1 MPEKKLLL
9 TDKTQFT
16 EVRAFFDELEDKD
29 RVRARSCEDGVEL
42 YVRGS
47 SKWHVFTDLL
57 RLASTVRQDYTAAQT
72 KLFSI
77 FNNASTDPLH
87 NVTDDFKNKLSV
99 MQESTKDQKHDFR
112 AYQLKSFFKKSPVP
126 NGSASYTVKAEPPKK
141 RLQTNASERLD
152 SAWGDKNLSETKKR
166 LIQQTDQKKSAEQ
179 RLQMDAEERLDS
191 AWKNQK
197 LCQSDTRSIQQTV
210 QNLVNGRNQSDT
222 PENIAIQAQA
232 KHFLSYLNNQISPC
246 NDTEAFEIFLTALSN
261 QISPNNNFGALDFVA
276 AEQFAFSWKQRPEKD
291 SLGVPDEDT
300 KTAEE
305 LLTELAS
312 KIIEQSV
319 PSQVNL
325 NAGDVGSAEADLIVI
340 DPHSNYPEYEAMTTP
355 STSISSSHDAHW
367 FNGDEAVQFHIKD
380 HPGVGSS
387 KSARI
392 DNALAISYNEG
403 SKTIGYSL
411 KLLYKKVG
419 ETITTQ
425 ISSSGKQSGDPYTIH
440 MTILSPSGFEPES
453 PDPTDALEAFAI
465 ATLQWLKD
473 HPNLRIK
480 VQLPQGVSEQA
491 MIDVYRKCK
500 YY

>member
-16 EVRAFFDELEDKD
+16 DVRAFFDELEDKD

-152 SAWGDKNLSETKKR
+152 SAW
-166 LIQQTDQKKSAEQ
+166 
-179 RLQMDAEERLDS
+179 
-191 AWKNQK
+191 KNQK

-222 PENIAIQAQA
+222 PENVAIQAQA

-276 AEQFAFSWKQRPEKD
+276 AEQFAFSWKQRPEKG

>member
-16 EVRAFFDELEDKD
+16 EVRAFFDGLDDDD

-77 FNNASTDPLH
+77 FDNFQNGALH
-87 NVTDDFKNKLSV
+87 NVKKE

-112 AYQLKSFFKKSPVP
+112 ASQLKSFFEKSPVP
-126 NGSASYTVKAEPPKK
+126 NGSASSTVREEPPKK

-152 SAWGDKNLSETKKR
+152 LARGNQNLSEPDKNS
-166 LIQQTDQKKSAEQ
+166 IQQTDQKKRAEQ
-179 RLQMDAEERLDS
+179 RLQMDAKERLDL
-191 AWKNQK
+191 AWDNQNLSERK
-197 LCQSDTRSIQQTV
+197 KHLIQQTV
-210 QNLVNGRNQSDT
+210 ENLVNDRNQSDT
-222 PENIAIQAQA
+222 PENVAIQAQA
-232 KHFLSYLNNQISPC
+232 QHFLTYLNNQISLNNGFGTLEFVLKGLSDQISPH
-246 NDTEAFEIFLTALSN
+246 NDTE
-261 QISPNNNFGALDFVA
+261 ALDFVA
-276 AEQFAFSWKQRPEKD
+276 AEQFAFSWEQRPEKG

-300 KTAEE
+300 KTGEK

-325 NAGDVGSAEADLIVI
+325 NAGDVGSTEADLIIV
-340 DPHSNYPEYEAMTTP
+340 DPHSSYRGQIAMTMS
-355 STSISSSHDAHW
+355 STSRSESHTATYR
-367 FNGDEAVQFHIKD
+367 NGDEPINFSIKHHQKIRD
-380 HPGVGSS
+380 TN
-387 KSARI
+387 SAKI
-392 DNALAISYNEG
+392 DNALEIRYDEG
-403 SKTIGYSL
+403 FPTRSDAL
-411 KLLYKKVG
+411 KALYDKVG
-419 ETITTQ
+419 ETITTK
-425 ISSSGKQSGDPYTIH
+425 ISSNGKQSGDPYTIH
-440 MTILSPSGFEPES
+440 MTILSPSGFGPES
-453 PDPTDALEAFAI
+453 PDPTDALEAFAT
-465 ATLQWLKD
+465 ATLRWLKKN
-473 HPNLRIK
+473 PKLRIK

-500 YY
+500 HY

>member
-16 EVRAFFDELEDKD
+16 EVRAFFDGLDDDD

-72 KLFSI
+72 KLYSI
-77 FNNASTDPLH
+77 FDSFPNGALH
-87 NVTDDFKNKLSV
+87 NVKKE

-112 AYQLKSFFKKSPVP
+112 ASQLKSFFEKSPVP
-126 NGSASYTVKAEPPKK
+126 NGSASSTVKEEPPKK

-152 SAWGDKNLSETKKR
+152 SAWGNQNLSEPDKNSIR
-166 LIQQTDQKKSAEQ
+166 QTDQKKRAEQ
-179 RLQMDAEERLDS
+179 RLQMDAKERLDL
-191 AWKNQK
+191 AWGNPNSREWEKR
-197 LCQSDTRSIQQTV
+197 LIQQTV
-210 QNLVNGRNQSDT
+210 QNLVNDRNQSDRS
-222 PENIAIQAQA
+222 ENVAIQAQD
-232 KHFLSYLNNQISPC
+232 KHFLTYLNNQISLNNGFEELEFVLENLSDQISPH
-246 NDTEAFEIFLTALSN
+246 NDTE
-261 QISPNNNFGALDFVA
+261 ALDFVA
-276 AEQFAFSWKQRPEKD
+276 AEQFAFSWEQRPEKG

-300 KTAEE
+300 KTGEK

-340 DPHSNYPEYEAMTTP
+340 DPHSNYPKYEAMTTP

-380 HPGVGSS
+380 HPGVGPS

-392 DNALAISYNEG
+392 DNALTISYDEG

-411 KLLYKKVG
+411 KRLYEKVG
-419 ETITTQ
+419 ETITTK

-440 MTILSPSGFEPES
+440 MTILSLSGFGPES
-453 PDPTDALEAFAI
+453 PDPTGALEAFAI

-500 YY
+500 HY